1 MYFLDLIYIKNK
13 FLSKKLSR
21 NHCSTYLKTLSVN
34 LMIAHFFFALTASE
48 MGLSPTILALIVVSS
63 IVFIVGFAKSSRENE
78 YKKLMDSFIE
88 RKDESD

>member
-1 MYFLDLIYIKNK
+1 
-13 FLSKKLSR
+13 
-21 NHCSTYLKTLSVN
+21 
-34 LMIAHFFFALTASE
+34 MITHLFFALTANE

-88 RKDESD
+88 RKEESD

>member
-1 MYFLDLIYIKNK
+1 
-13 FLSKKLSR
+13 
-21 NHCSTYLKTLSVN
+21 
-34 LMIAHFFFALTASE
+34 MIIHLFFALTASE

-88 RKDESD
+88 RTEESD

>member
-1 MYFLDLIYIKNK
+1 MLTH
-13 FLSKKLSR
+13 LS
-21 NHCSTYLKTLSVN
+21 
-34 LMIAHFFFALTASE
+34 FALTASE

-88 RKDESD
+88 RKEDSD

>member
-1 MYFLDLIYIKNK
+1 M
-13 FLSKKLSR
+13 
-21 NHCSTYLKTLSVN
+21 H
-34 LMIAHFFFALTASE
+34 LMITHLFFALTASE

-88 RKDESD
+88 RKEESD